1 MSSFHLTYKPFGISA
16 ILIEWPAKIQEDII
30 LDIVAFENKIL
41 KKSRVTDT
49 IVAYHSL
56 LIKYAVPIADYVN
69 TILELQELYASTRLL
84 KKQAHQLWQIPVC
97 YDVSFGIDLEEIA
110 CKKKCSVADII
121 RLHTETDYLVYFI
134 GFQPGFL
141 YLGGL
146 HKSLHTPRKSNPRVR
161 VDKGSVGIGG
171 FQTGVYPQNS
181 SGGWNI
187 IGKSPLNF
195 FDINASE
202 SCFAKPGDRIQFV
215 AVDIHTFYQIER
227 EVINQEFIIKKRLL

>member
-1 MSSFHLTYKPFGISA
+1 MKFQLTYKLFGRSA
-16 ILIEWPAKIQEDII
+16 ILVEWPANISQEIIQDII
-30 LDIVAFENKIL
+30 SFERQVKEIDSIL
-41 KKSRVTDT
+41 DT
-49 IVAYHSL
+49 IIAYNSL
-56 LIKYAVPIADYVN
+56 LIRYQNPIIDKEL
-69 TILELQELYASTRLL
+69 TISQL
-84 KKQAHQLWQIPVC
+84 KKIYAASSYLIKQDQFLWQIPVC

-110 CKKKCSVADII
+110 NKKKCSVAEII
-121 RLHTETDYLVYFI
+121 RLHTEGDYLVYFI

-146 HKSLHTPRKSNPRVR
+146 HQTLHVSRKSNPRLR
-161 VDKGSVGIGG
+161 VDKGSVAIGG
-171 FQTGVYPQNS
+171 IQTGIYPQNS

-202 SCFAKPGDRIQFV
+202 PCFAKPGDRIKFV

-227 EVINQEFIIKKRLL
+227 EVANQKFRIKKSVL